1 MANILGYAAAWQREH
16 GKGRI
21 MDDLVRL
28 WRGVPT
34 RHQLAQRIA
43 ADKARER
50 LAVAQLKT
58 ATDMGMFRAGDAWSY
73 P

>member
-1 MANILGYAAAWQREH
+1 MMPPTAEQRWHLNVVGLQAAHDRLYAKQ
-16 GKGRI
+16 RI

-34 RHQLAQRIA
+34 RHQLARIIA

-50 LAVAQLKT
+50 QEAA
-58 ATDMGMFRAGDAWSY
+58 ARRAGML
-73 P
+73 